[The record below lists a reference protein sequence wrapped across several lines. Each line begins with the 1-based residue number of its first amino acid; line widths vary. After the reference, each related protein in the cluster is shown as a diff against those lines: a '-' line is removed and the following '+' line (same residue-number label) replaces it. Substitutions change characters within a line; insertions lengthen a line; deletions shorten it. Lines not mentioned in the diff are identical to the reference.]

1 MSNDLRLPSY
11 NTPPCLR
18 GSYALHAASQ
28 STLPVYCAVT
38 YQAGLFLKLSM
49 AYFFWLI
56 FPERCSIRSLQ
67 A

>member
-11 NTPPCLR
+11 NTPPCEAPMPFTLR
-18 GSYALHAASQ
+18 LNQ
-28 STLPVYCAVT
+28 RFPVYCAVT